1 MDNSFQSFTKNKARE
16 HMEDNRNSDK
26 SEEELRRL
34 IREEIHRSS
43 ANGRE
48 NLYER
53 TQVMILQ
60 ATSALVS
67 SVNVDSGIS
76 SSLALSKSPSTNLT
90 VLLGLSES
98 TDNVSPCTHRDS
110 SQQLKSQL

>member
-1 MDNSFQSFTKNKARE
+1 
-16 HMEDNRNSDK
+16 MEDNRNSDK

-90 VLLGLSES
+90 V
-98 TDNVSPCTHRDS
+98 
-110 SQQLKSQL
+110 